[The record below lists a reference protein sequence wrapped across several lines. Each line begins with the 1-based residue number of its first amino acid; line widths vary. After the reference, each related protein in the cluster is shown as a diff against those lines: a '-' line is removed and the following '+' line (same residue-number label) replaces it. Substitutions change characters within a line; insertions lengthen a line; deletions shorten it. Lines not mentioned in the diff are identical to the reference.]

1 MTVSTKTLTRHDR
14 PDLDTIRRAPKVL
27 LHDHLDGGL
36 RPQTLLELAD
46 EAGYRGLPER
56 DAAALSRYFHEAA
69 FSGSLVRYLEVYDH
83 TVAVLQSAES
93 LRRVAREAV
102 VDLANDGVVY
112 AELRYA
118 PELSLRDGLGLDEAQ
133 EAIVVGLAEGEREA
147 AASGKTIIARSL
159 VCAMRQASLSLE
171 VAQLAVR
178 FRDKGVVGFDIAGP
192 EEGFPPGEHLAAFEY
207 LRKAN
212 VPFTIHAGEA
222 YGPPSIKEAV
232 AVCGTS
238 RIGHG
243 VRIMED
249 IEIPDP
255 EDLSTVKLGLTA
267 HTLRDRRIGLE
278 LCPTSNVQTGAARSL
293 AEHPI
298 KTLLRL
304 GFRATLNTDSRLLG
318 DASPGEEAH
327 RCVEALGLTIED
339 IRKLTVNAARCAFV
353 HYPERKKLIE
363 EIIVPG
369 YDALAD
375 WGEGPT
381 RVM

>member
-1 MTVSTKTLTRHDR
+1 MTVSTNTLTRRDK
-14 PDLDTIRRAPKVL
+14 PDLATIRRAPKVL

-36 RPQTLLELAD
+36 RAQTLLELAD
-46 EAGYRGLPER
+46 AAGYRGLPES
-56 DAAALSRYFHEAA
+56 DADALSRYFHEAA

-83 TVAVLQSAES
+83 TVAVLQTAES
-93 LRRVAREAV
+93 LRRIAREAV
-102 VDLANDGVVY
+102 VDLADDGVVY

-118 PELSLRDGLGLDEAQ
+118 PELSLRGGLGLDEAQ
-133 EAIVVGLAEGEREA
+133 EAILVGLAEGERDA
-147 AASGKTIIARSL
+147 AAAGKTIIARSI
-159 VCAMRQASLSLE
+159 VCAMRQANLSLE

-178 FRDKGVVGFDIAGP
+178 FRDRGVVGFDIAGP
-192 EEGFPPGEHLAAFEY
+192 EEGFPPAEHLAAFAY

-232 AVCGTS
+232 AVCGTN

-243 VRIMED
+243 VRIVED
-249 IEIPDP
+249 IKIPDP
-255 EDLSTVKLGLTA
+255 DDLSTAELGLTA

-278 LCPTSNVQTGAARSL
+278 LCPTSNVQTGAVGSL
-293 AEHPI
+293 AEHPV

-318 DASPGEEAH
+318 DANPSEEIH
-327 RCVEALGLTIED
+327 RCVQALGLTMED
-339 IRKLTVNAARCAFV
+339 VRKLTVNAARCAFV

-363 EIIVPG
+363 EVIVPG
-369 YDALAD
+369 YDMLAD